1 MPPLGKAGDKMTTLV
16 IADDEHLIR
25 QGLNSLNWES
35 VDVKVVGT
43 ASHGMEC
50 WNMVEELKPDI
61 LLTDIHMQ
69 GYKGTEI
76 ARMIKEKGL
85 LTKVI
90 FLTGYKDF
98 EYAREAVELGVVAFV
113 LKPSDPNE
121 IFEAVNKAKIQIE
134 QTNLIMSEQSS
145 LMRQVKE
152 NQMALFDKLLPN
164 EEMLKNETVKQL
176 IQYLKSHYSEEITL
190 GSASEIVHLC
200 PVYLSRLVKKETGNT
215 FLEILTRVRMEQAC
229 NMLRDPNNKIY
240 EIALAVG
247 IKDSKY
253 FSQIFKRY
261 YGMTPVEFRQNL
273 LNNINPLEVGVSER

>member
-1 MPPLGKAGDKMTTLV
+1 MTTLV
-16 IADDEHLIR
+16 IADDEHIIR
-25 QGLNSLNWES
+25 EGLGSLNWES
-35 VDVKVVGT
+35 IDVKVIGT
-43 ASHGMEC
+43 ASHGAEC
-50 WNMVEELKPDI
+50 WSMVEELKPDV

-69 GYKGTEI
+69 GLKGTDI
-76 ARMIKEKGL
+76 ARMIKEKEL

-90 FLTGYKDF
+90 FLTGYKEF

-134 QTNLIMSEQSS
+134 QQNLVMSEQSS

-152 NQMALFDKLLPN
+152 NQMALFDKLLPD
-164 EEMLKNETVKQL
+164 EEMLTNETVKLL
-176 IQYLKSHYSEEITL
+176 IQFLKSHYSEEITL
-190 GSASEIVHLC
+190 SSASEIVHLC

-273 LNNINPLEVGVSER
+273 LNNINPLEVGVGGR

>member
-1 MPPLGKAGDKMTTLV
+1 MKMATLI
-16 IADDEHLIR
+16 IADDEHIIR
-25 QGLNSLNWES
+25 KGLSSLDWQS
-35 VDVKVVGT
+35 VDVTVVGV
-43 ASHGMEC
+43 ASNGAEC
-50 WNMVEELKPDI
+50 WEMVEQFKPDI

-90 FLTGYKDF
+90 FLTGYKEF

-113 LKPSDPNE
+113 LKPSDPAE
-121 IFEAVNKAKIQIE
+121 IFEAVNKAKLQIE
-134 QTNLIMSEQSS
+134 QQNLIMSEQSS

-152 NQMALFDKLLPN
+152 NQMALFDKLLPD
-164 EEMLKNETVKQL
+164 EEMLTNETVKQL
-176 IQYLKSHYSEEITL
+176 IQYLKSHYSETITL

-229 NMLRDPNNKIY
+229 NMLRDPNNKVY

-273 LNNINPLEVGVSER
+273 LNNNNPLEVGADER

>member
-1 MPPLGKAGDKMTTLV
+1 MTTLM

-25 QGLNSLNWES
+25 QGLSSHNWES

-43 ASHGMEC
+43 ASNGIEC
-50 WNMVEELKPDI
+50 WDMVQELKPDV

-69 GYKGTEI
+69 GYKGTDI
-76 ARMIKEKGL
+76 ARMVKEHHL
-85 LTKVI
+85 LTKII
-90 FLTGYKDF
+90 FLTGYKEF
-98 EYAREAVELGVVAFV
+98 EYAREAVELGIVSFV
-113 LKPSDPNE
+113 LKPSDPSE

-134 QTNLIMSEQSS
+134 QQNLLMNEQNT

-152 NQMALFDKLLPN
+152 NQMAL
-164 EEMLKNETVKQL
+164 
-176 IQYLKSHYSEEITL
+176 
-190 GSASEIVHLC
+190 VHLC

-229 NMLRDPNNKIY
+229 NMLRDPNNKVY

-261 YGMTPVEFRQNL
+261 YGMTPIEFRQNL
-273 LNNINPLEVGVSER
+273 LNNTNPLEVGVS

>member
-1 MPPLGKAGDKMTTLV
+1 MATLI
-16 IADDEHLIR
+16 IADDEHIIR
-25 QGLNSLNWES
+25 KGLSSLDWQS
-35 VDVKVVGT
+35 VDVTVVGV
-43 ASHGMEC
+43 ASNGAEC
-50 WNMVEELKPDI
+50 WGMVEQLKPDI

-90 FLTGYKDF
+90 FLTGYKEF

-113 LKPSDPNE
+113 LKPSDPAE
-121 IFEAVNKAKIQIE
+121 IFEAVNKAKLQIE
-134 QTNLIMSEQSS
+134 QQNLIMSEQSS

-152 NQMALFDKLLPN
+152 NQMALFDKLLPD
-164 EEMLKNETVKQL
+164 EEMLTNETVKQL
-176 IQYLKSHYSEEITL
+176 IQYLKSHYSETITL

-229 NMLRDPNNKIY
+229 NMLRDPNNKVY

-273 LNNINPLEVGVSER
+273 LNNNNPLEVGADER

>member
-200 PVYLSRLVKKETGNT
+200 PVYLSRLVKKETG
-215 FLEILTRVRMEQAC
+215 EHI
-229 NMLRDPNNKIY
+229 
-240 EIALAVG
+240 
-247 IKDSKY
+247 S
-253 FSQIFKRY
+253 
-261 YGMTPVEFRQNL
+261 
-273 LNNINPLEVGVSER
+273 

>member
-1 MPPLGKAGDKMTTLV
+1 MKMATLI
-16 IADDEHLIR
+16 IADDEHIIR
-25 QGLNSLNWES
+25 KGLSSLDWQS
-35 VDVKVVGT
+35 VDVTVVGV
-43 ASHGMEC
+43 ASNGAEC
-50 WNMVEELKPDI
+50 WGMVEQLKPDI

-90 FLTGYKDF
+90 FLTGYKEF

-113 LKPSDPNE
+113 LKPSDPAE
-121 IFEAVNKAKIQIE
+121 IFEAVNKAKLQIE
-134 QTNLIMSEQSS
+134 QQNLIMSEQNS

-152 NQMALFDKLLPN
+152 NQMALFDKLLPD
-164 EEMLKNETVKQL
+164 EEMLTNETVKQL
-176 IQYLKSHYSEEITL
+176 IQYLKSHYSETITL

-229 NMLRDPNNKIY
+229 NMLRDPNNKVY

-273 LNNINPLEVGVSER
+273 LNNNNPLEVGADER

>member
-43 ASHGMEC
+43 ASHGVEC

-76 ARMIKEKGL
+76 AHMIKEKGL

>member
-1 MPPLGKAGDKMTTLV
+1 MTTLM

-25 QGLNSLNWES
+25 QGLASLNWES
-35 VDVKVVGT
+35 IDVKVVGV
-43 ASHGMEC
+43 ASNGAEC
-50 WNMVEELKPDI
+50 WEMVQKIKPDV

-76 ARMIKEKGL
+76 ARMVKERDL
-85 LTKVI
+85 STKII
-90 FLTGYKDF
+90 FLTGYKEF
-98 EYAREAVELGVVAFV
+98 EYAREAVELGIVSFV
-113 LKPSDPNE
+113 LKPSEPSE

-134 QTNLIMSEQSS
+134 QQNMMLNEQSS
-145 LMRQVKE
+145 LKRQVKE
-152 NQMALFDKLLPN
+152 NQMALANKLLPD
-164 EEMLKNETVKQL
+164 EEMLTNETVKVL
-176 IQYLKSHYSEEITL
+176 ITYLKNHFSEEITL

-273 LNNINPLEVGVSER
+273 LNNTNPLEAGVL

>member
-1 MPPLGKAGDKMTTLV
+1 MTTLV

-43 ASHGMEC
+43 ASHGVEC

-76 ARMIKEKGL
+76 AHMIKEKGL

>member
-1 MPPLGKAGDKMTTLV
+1 M

-25 QGLNSLNWES
+25 QGLSSLNWES

-43 ASHGMEC
+43 ASNGIEC
-50 WNMVEELKPDI
+50 WDMVQELKPDV

-69 GYKGTEI
+69 GYKGTDI
-76 ARMIKEKGL
+76 ARMVKEHHL
-85 LTKVI
+85 LTKII
-90 FLTGYKDF
+90 FLTGYKEF
-98 EYAREAVELGVVAFV
+98 EYAREAVELGIVSFV
-113 LKPSDPNE
+113 LKPSDPSE

-134 QTNLIMSEQSS
+134 QQNLLMNEQNT

-152 NQMALFDKLLPN
+152 NQMAL
-164 EEMLKNETVKQL
+164 
-176 IQYLKSHYSEEITL
+176 
-190 GSASEIVHLC
+190 VHLC

-229 NMLRDPNNKIY
+229 NMLRDPNNKVY

-261 YGMTPVEFRQNL
+261 YGMTPIEFRQNL
-273 LNNINPLEVGVSER
+273 LNNTNPLEVGVS

>member
-1 MPPLGKAGDKMTTLV
+1 MTTLM

-25 QGLNSLNWES
+25 QGLTSLDWGAI
-35 VDVKVVGT
+35 DVKVVGA
-43 ASHGMEC
+43 ASNGIEC
-50 WNMVEELKPDI
+50 WDMVQELKPDI

-69 GYKGTEI
+69 GYKGTDI
-76 ARMIKEKGL
+76 ARMVKEHHL
-85 LTKVI
+85 LTKII
-90 FLTGYKDF
+90 FLTGYRDF
-98 EYAREAVELGVVAFV
+98 EYAREAVELGIVSFV

-121 IFEAVNKAKIQIE
+121 IFEAVNKAKVQIE
-134 QTNLIMSEQSS
+134 QQNLIRTEQST
-145 LMRQVKE
+145 LIRQVKE
-152 NQMALFDKLLPN
+152 NQMALFDKLLPD
-164 EEMLKNETVKQL
+164 EEMLTNETVKKLL
-176 IQYLKSHYSEEITL
+176 IYLKNHYSEEITL

-261 YGMTPVEFRQNL
+261 YGMTPMEFRQNL
-273 LNNINPLEVGVSER
+273 LNNINPLEVGAS

>member
-1 MPPLGKAGDKMTTLV
+1 MVMKKATLI
-16 IADDEHLIR
+16 IAEDEHIIR
-25 QGLNSLNWES
+25 KGLSSLDWQS
-35 VDVKVVGT
+35 VDVTVVGV
-43 ASHGMEC
+43 ASNGAEC
-50 WNMVEELKPDI
+50 WEMVEQLKPDI

-90 FLTGYKDF
+90 FLTGYKEF

-113 LKPSDPNE
+113 LKPSDPAE
-121 IFEAVNKAKIQIE
+121 IFEAVNKAKLQIE
-134 QTNLIMSEQSS
+134 QQNLIMSEQSS

-152 NQMALFDKLLPN
+152 NQMALFDKLLPD
-164 EEMLKNETVKQL
+164 EEMLTNETVKQL
-176 IQYLKSHYSEEITL
+176 IQYLKSHYSETITL

-229 NMLRDPNNKIY
+229 NMLRDPNNKVY

-273 LNNINPLEVGVSER
+273 LNNNTPLEVGADER

>member
-1 MPPLGKAGDKMTTLV
+1 MTTLI

-25 QGLNSLNWES
+25 QGLASLNWES
-35 VDVKVVGT
+35 IDVKVVGV
-43 ASHGMEC
+43 ASNGAEC
-50 WNMVEELKPDI
+50 WEMVQKIKPDV

-76 ARMIKEKGL
+76 ARMVKESDL
-85 LTKVI
+85 STKII
-90 FLTGYKDF
+90 FLTGYKEF
-98 EYAREAVELGVVAFV
+98 EYAREAVELGIVSFV
-113 LKPSDPNE
+113 LKPSEPSE

-134 QTNLIMSEQSS
+134 QQNMMLNEQSS
-145 LMRQVKE
+145 LKRQVKE
-152 NQMALFDKLLPN
+152 NQMALVNKLLPD
-164 EEMLKNETVKQL
+164 EEMLTNETVKVL
-176 IQYLKSHYSEEITL
+176 ITYLKNHFSEEITL

-273 LNNINPLEVGVSER
+273 LNNTNPLETGVL

>member
-1 MPPLGKAGDKMTTLV
+1 MATLI
-16 IADDEHLIR
+16 IADDEHIIR
-25 QGLNSLNWES
+25 KGLSSLDWQS
-35 VDVKVVGT
+35 VDVTVVGV
-43 ASHGMEC
+43 ASNGAEC
-50 WNMVEELKPDI
+50 WEMVEQLKPDI

-90 FLTGYKDF
+90 FLTGYKEF

-113 LKPSDPNE
+113 LKPSDPAE
-121 IFEAVNKAKIQIE
+121 IFEAVNKAKLQIE
-134 QTNLIMSEQSS
+134 QQNLIMSEQSS

-152 NQMALFDKLLPN
+152 NQMALFDKLLPD
-164 EEMLKNETVKQL
+164 EEMLTNETVKQL
-176 IQYLKSHYSEEITL
+176 IQYLKSHYSETITL

-229 NMLRDPNNKIY
+229 NMLRDPNNKVY

-273 LNNINPLEVGVSER
+273 LNNNNPLEVGADER

>member
-1 MPPLGKAGDKMTTLV
+1 MPPLGKAGDKMTTLL

>member
-1 MPPLGKAGDKMTTLV
+1 MTTLL

-25 QGLNSLNWES
+25 RGLSSLNWES
-35 VDVKVVGT
+35 IDVSVVGT
-43 ASHGMEC
+43 ASNGIEC
-50 WNMVEELKPDI
+50 WDMVQKLAPDV

-76 ARMIKEKGL
+76 ARMIKEHRL
-85 LTKVI
+85 RTKII
-90 FLTGYKDF
+90 FLTGYREF
-98 EYAREAVELGVVAFV
+98 EYAREAVELGIVSFV
-113 LKPSDPNE
+113 LKPSDPSE
-121 IFEAVNKAKIQIE
+121 LFEAVNKAKVQIE
-134 QTNLIMSEQSS
+134 QQNLIWNEQSS
-145 LMRQVKE
+145 LKRQVKE
-152 NQMALFDKLLPN
+152 NQMALMDKLLPD
-164 EEMLKNETVKQL
+164 EEMLTNETVKQL
-176 IQYLKSHYSEEITL
+176 ITYLKAHYAEEITL

-229 NMLRDPNNKIY
+229 NLLRDPNNKVY

-261 YGMTPVEFRQNL
+261 YGMTPMEFRQHL
-273 LNNINPLEVGVSER
+273 LNNTNPFEMGGGR

>member
-1 MPPLGKAGDKMTTLV
+1 MKMATLI
-16 IADDEHLIR
+16 IADDEHIIR
-25 QGLNSLNWES
+25 KGLSSLDWQS
-35 VDVKVVGT
+35 VDVTVVGV
-43 ASHGMEC
+43 ASNGAEC
-50 WNMVEELKPDI
+50 WEMVEQLKPDI

-90 FLTGYKDF
+90 FLTGYKEF

-113 LKPSDPNE
+113 LKPSDPAE
-121 IFEAVNKAKIQIE
+121 IFEAVNKAKLQIE
-134 QTNLIMSEQSS
+134 QQNLIMSEQSS

-152 NQMALFDKLLPN
+152 NQMALFDKLLPD
-164 EEMLKNETVKQL
+164 EEMLTNETVKQL
-176 IQYLKSHYSEEITL
+176 IQYLKSHYSETITL

-215 FLEILTRVRMEQAC
+215 FLEILTRVRMDQAC
-229 NMLRDPNNKIY
+229 NMLRDPNNKVY

-273 LNNINPLEVGVSER
+273 LNNNNPLEVGADER

>member
-1 MPPLGKAGDKMTTLV
+1 MATLI
-16 IADDEHLIR
+16 IADDEHIIR
-25 QGLNSLNWES
+25 KGLSSLDWQS
-35 VDVKVVGT
+35 VDVTVVGV
-43 ASHGMEC
+43 ASNGAEC
-50 WNMVEELKPDI
+50 WEMVEQLKPDI

-90 FLTGYKDF
+90 FLTGYKEF

-113 LKPSDPNE
+113 LKPSDPAE
-121 IFEAVNKAKIQIE
+121 IFEAVNKAKLQIE
-134 QTNLIMSEQSS
+134 QQNLIMSEQSS

-152 NQMALFDKLLPN
+152 NQMALFDKLLPD
-164 EEMLKNETVKQL
+164 EEMLTNETVKRL
-176 IQYLKSHYSEEITL
+176 IQYLKSHYSETITL

-229 NMLRDPNNKIY
+229 NMLRDPNNKVY

-273 LNNINPLEVGVSER
+273 LNNNNPLEVGADER

>member
-1 MPPLGKAGDKMTTLV
+1 MTTLM

-25 QGLNSLNWES
+25 QGLSSLNWES
-35 VDVKVVGT
+35 IDVKVVGI
-43 ASHGMEC
+43 ASNGIEC
-50 WNMVEELKPDI
+50 WEQVQELKPDV

-76 ARMIKEKGL
+76 ARMIKENHL
-85 LTKVI
+85 LTKII
-90 FLTGYKDF
+90 FLTGYKEF
-98 EYAREAVELGVVAFV
+98 EYAREAVELGIVSFV
-113 LKPSDPNE
+113 LKPSDPSE

-134 QTNLIMSEQSS
+134 QQNLIMSEQNT

-152 NQMALFDKLLPN
+152 NQMALFDKLLPD
-164 EEMLKNETVKQL
+164 EEMLTNETVKTL
-176 IQYLKSHYSEEITL
+176 ITYLKSHYAEEITL

-229 NMLRDPNNKIY
+229 NMLRDPNNKVY

-261 YGMTPVEFRQNL
+261 YGMTPMEFRQNL
-273 LNNINPLEVGVSER
+273 LNNTNPLEVGVS

>member
-1 MPPLGKAGDKMTTLV
+1 MKMATLI
-16 IADDEHLIR
+16 IADDEHIIR
-25 QGLNSLNWES
+25 KGLSSLDWQS
-35 VDVKVVGT
+35 VDVTVVGV
-43 ASHGMEC
+43 ASNGAEC
-50 WNMVEELKPDI
+50 WEMVEQLKPDI

-69 GYKGTEI
+69 SYKGTEI
-76 ARMIKEKGL
+76 ARKKKKKGL

-90 FLTGYKDF
+90 FLTGYKEF

-113 LKPSDPNE
+113 LKPSDPAE
-121 IFEAVNKAKIQIE
+121 IFEAVNKAKLQIE
-134 QTNLIMSEQSS
+134 QQNLIMSEQSS

-152 NQMALFDKLLPN
+152 NQMALFDKLLPD
-164 EEMLKNETVKQL
+164 EEMLTNETVKQL
-176 IQYLKSHYSEEITL
+176 IQYLKSHYSETITL

-229 NMLRDPNNKIY
+229 NMLRDPNNKVY

-273 LNNINPLEVGVSER
+273 LNNNNPLEVGADER

>member
-1 MPPLGKAGDKMTTLV
+1 MTTLL

-35 VDVKVVGT
+35 IDVKVVGT
-43 ASHGMEC
+43 ASNGAEC
-50 WNMVEELKPDI
+50 WEMVQKLTPDV

-76 ARMIKEKGL
+76 ARMIKEKHL
-85 LTKVI
+85 LTKII
-90 FLTGYKDF
+90 FLTGYKEF
-98 EYAREAVELGVVAFV
+98 EYAREAVELGIVSFV
-113 LKPSDPNE
+113 LKPSDPSE
-121 IFEAVNKAKIQIE
+121 IFAAVNKAKVQIE
-134 QTNLIMSEQSS
+134 QQNLIMSEQNS
-145 LMRQVKE
+145 LIRQVKE
-152 NQMALFDKLLPN
+152 NQMALFDKLLPDK
-164 EEMLKNETVKQL
+164 EMLTNETVKQL
-176 IQYLKSHYSEEITL
+176 ITYLKEHYAEEITL

-261 YGMTPVEFRQNL
+261 YGMTPMEFRQNL
-273 LNNINPLEVGVSER
+273 LNNTNPLEDGVS

>member
-1 MPPLGKAGDKMTTLV
+1 MATLI
-16 IADDEHLIR
+16 IADDEHIIR
-25 QGLNSLNWES
+25 KGLSSLDWQS
-35 VDVKVVGT
+35 VDVTVVGV
-43 ASHGMEC
+43 ASNGAEC
-50 WNMVEELKPDI
+50 WEMVEQFKPDI

-90 FLTGYKDF
+90 FLTGYKEF

-113 LKPSDPNE
+113 LKPSDPAE
-121 IFEAVNKAKIQIE
+121 IFEAVNKAKLQIE
-134 QTNLIMSEQSS
+134 QQNLIMSEQSS

-152 NQMALFDKLLPN
+152 NQMALFDKLLPD
-164 EEMLKNETVKQL
+164 EEMLTNETVKQL
-176 IQYLKSHYSEEITL
+176 IQYLKSHYSETITL

-229 NMLRDPNNKIY
+229 NMLRDPNNKVY

-273 LNNINPLEVGVSER
+273 LNNNNPLEVGADER

>member
-1 MPPLGKAGDKMTTLV
+1 MKMATLI
-16 IADDEHLIR
+16 IADDEHIIR
-25 QGLNSLNWES
+25 KGLSSLDWQS
-35 VDVKVVGT
+35 VDVTVVGV
-43 ASHGMEC
+43 ASNGAEC
-50 WNMVEELKPDI
+50 WEMVEQLKPDI

-90 FLTGYKDF
+90 FLTGYKEF

-113 LKPSDPNE
+113 LKPSDPAE
-121 IFEAVNKAKIQIE
+121 IFEAVNKAKLQIE
-134 QTNLIMSEQSS
+134 QQNLIMSEQSS

-152 NQMALFDKLLPN
+152 NQMALFDKLLPD
-164 EEMLKNETVKQL
+164 EEMLTNETVKQL
-176 IQYLKSHYSEEITL
+176 IQYLKSHYSETITL

-229 NMLRDPNNKIY
+229 NMLRDPNNKVY

-273 LNNINPLEVGVSER
+273 LNNNNPLEVGADER